1 MAVEVLSTSI
11 LDLQRLSTKELV
23 ALFKTL
29 KAPTI
34 AQMNGEYSAKL
45 LSQPF
50 WLAKISGQL
59 AVANP
64 LMPWL
69 CKAFR
74 PVTAQ
79 EGRGYNTFLWRNNI
93 IQRYPMKTRIALSRY
108 DNQPVY
114 QLVYRAYH
122 SLCGDIYMVDEVRQL
137 SDTLYLGIGTWGFTK
152 WQQKIPLPFVLE
164 GPIADYRGDIGQERV
179 DFNW

>member
-1 MAVEVLSTSI
+1 
-11 LDLQRLSTKELV
+11 
-23 ALFKTL
+23 
-29 KAPTI
+29 
-34 AQMNGEYSAKL
+34 MNGEYSAKL

-50 WLAKISGQL
+50 WLAKISGQS

-137 SDTLYLGIGTWGFTK
+137 SDTLYLGIGTWGFTSPYSGLK
-152 WQQKIPLPFVLE
+152 PPPL
-164 GPIADYRGDIGQERV
+164 GGQIYL
-179 DFNW
+179 